1 MLNDPSLFSS
11 PQFWKFII
19 LKTLLCMKYLFS
31 MFSTRAMRGPFATGT
46 FELICNNC
54 HYLKKNP
61 ITMRI
66 DKFLLHYHSGKNS

>member
-1 MLNDPSLFSS
+1 
-11 PQFWKFII
+11 
-19 LKTLLCMKYLFS
+19 MKYLFS

-66 DKFLLHYHSGKNS
+66 DKFLPHYHSGKNS